1 MRKGG
6 LGEVRPAITL
16 SACLVLATAM
26 LSTAAL
32 YNRFPLVYYDTGS
45 HIASAASGSI
55 FWLRSPI
62 YSYFVLFLDGGG
74 RTLWPVV
81 IAQGLIGAFLI
92 HLVTRVVLRRA
103 APGWYLACVFVL
115 AAATSLSWVNGQ
127 IMPNV
132 FAGYVILATF
142 LLGYGVAG
150 MTRTEVSIV
159 LAIDTLSIAAH
170 FTHVALA
177 AALAIAVVLV
187 LVAIRRPRKEWLL
200 ALARLGLPTVVVVVT
215 LVVLQGATTG
225 QWGFA
230 TAPRVLTLARW
241 VADGPASACLG
252 EACPTRHF
260 AICDH
265 LDELSPDPV
274 HFVFG
279 PQSIVQRLGGPLAA
293 GREAEAM
300 LLSTAMR
307 FPLWV
312 AQDVAVQGW
321 TQLWRFETGSSLVP
335 MAAAN
340 DNGFAARAIKQ
351 YVASDYPAYVAAR
364 QVADEL
370 HMRPI
375 RTLHHYVAWSGLV
388 FMFPFLLIFARRR
401 DMAMVCLLLVVV
413 LGLAVNAVICGANS
427 MPVDRFQSRLIWLA
441 VFVALC
447 GIARLVSRES
457 ASQPPP

>member
-1 MRKGG
+1 MRKGR
-6 LGEVRPAITL
+6 LGEVR
-16 SACLVLATAM
+16 SALPLAVCLALATAM
-26 LSTAAL
+26 LSAAAL
-32 YNRFPLVYYDTGS
+32 YNRFPLVDYDTSS
-45 HIASAASGSI
+45 HISSAASGSI
-55 FWLRSPI
+55 YWLRSPI
-62 YSYFVLFLDGGG
+62 YSYFVLLLDGGG
-74 RTLWPVV
+74 WTLWPVV
-81 IAQGLIGAFLI
+81 IAQGLIGAYLI
-92 HLVTRVVLRRA
+92 HLVMRVVLRRT
-103 APGWYLACVFVL
+103 APGWYLACAVVI
-115 AAATSLSWVNGQ
+115 AAATSLPWVVGQ
-127 IMPNV
+127 IMPDV

-142 LLGYGVAG
+142 LLGYGVAE

-170 FTHVALA
+170 FTHVPLA
-177 AALAIAVVLV
+177 AALAIAVVL
-187 LVAIRRPRKEWLL
+187 LLIAINRPKKEWLL

-241 VADGPASACLG
+241 VADGPASAYLR

-265 LDELSPDPV
+265 LDELSPDTV
-274 HFVFG
+274 RFVFG

-293 GREAEAM
+293 APEAEAV
-300 LLSTAMR
+300 LLGTAMR
-307 FPLWV
+307 FPRWV
-312 AQDVAVQGW
+312 VHDVAVQGW
-321 TQLWRFETGSSLVP
+321 TQLWRFETGSSLLP
-335 MAAAN
+335 LDAAN
-340 DNGFAARAIKQ
+340 EKGYAARAIRK
-351 YVASDYPAYVAAR
+351 YVASDYPAFVAAR

-370 HMRPI
+370 HLAPI

-388 FMFPFLLIFARRR
+388 LIVPFLLIFVRRR

-413 LGLAVNAVICGANS
+413 VGLAVNAVICGANS

-447 GIARLVSRES
+447 GIARLASRKSEIQ
-457 ASQPPP
+457 AS

>member
-1 MRKGG
+1 MRKGR
-6 LGEVRPAITL
+6 LGEVR
-16 SACLVLATAM
+16 SALALAGCLALATAM
-26 LSTAAL
+26 LSAAAL
-32 YNRFPLVYYDTGS
+32 YNRFPLVSYDTGS
-45 HIASAASGSI
+45 HISSAASGSI
-55 FWLRSPI
+55 YWLRSPI

-92 HLVTRVVLRRA
+92 HLVMRVVLRRA

-115 AAATSLSWVNGQ
+115 AAATSLPWVNGQ
-127 IMPNV
+127 IMPDV

-177 AALAIAVVLV
+177 AALAIAAVLA
-187 LVAIRRPRKEWLL
+187 LVAIRRPKKEWLL
-200 ALARLGLPTVVVVVT
+200 ALARLGLPTVVVVAT
-215 LVVLQGATTG
+215 LVVFQGATTG

-241 VADGPASACLG
+241 VADGPANAYLR

-265 LDELSPDPV
+265 LDDLSPDPV

-293 GREAEAM
+293 GPEAEAV

-312 AQDVAVQGW
+312 AQDVAAQGW
-321 TQLWRFETGSSLVP
+321 TQLWRFETGSSVVP

-364 QVADEL
+364 QVTDEL
-370 HMRPI
+370 HLAPI
-375 RTLHHYVAWSGLV
+375 RTLHRYAAWSSLV
-388 FMFPFLLIFARRR
+388 LMSPFLITFARRR

-427 MPVDRFQSRLIWLA
+427 MPVDRFQARVIWLA
-441 VFVALC
+441 VFVVLC
-447 GIARLVSRES
+447 GVARLACRES
-457 ASQPPP
+457 AGQPPL